1 MRIAAVQSEKEHSM
15 KFASLQQ
22 PCRSQKSHSVVEGA
36 PTRAMGLCFLALP
49 LLLFASPVFAQ
60 TNPLVDRLPADTWAY
75 VSWGGTG
82 TASLKSV
89 SSTNSVLRLWHDP
102 AFSSF
107 LENSIATVSHSGGPQ
122 KSGLTPEQIAEILS
136 ALENPAVIGFVNQ
149 PENSEGTEHGAPSY
163 FLIYDAT
170 GKKELID
177 KLRRER
183 DAHMTER
190 PTVSTVP
197 VGGVS
202 VEKRVSQGGGTSYEA
217 QADSY
222 YIIAGSRH
230 TMAELLARFGAGG
243 APGAS
248 FTQSADYPA
257 ECRELTRASILNVVM
272 LPAKFQ
278 IPATAQNPG
287 FDFHAFSRSLHLDGI
302 RGGCLSVSFE
312 KETTRTRGMVLGD
325 TSQGSILNV
334 AGDNRDSFATLPLA
348 SANSSFQVSVVNY
361 AALYNSLFTAV
372 SAALPSD
379 KAPFMAAAVAFLSST
394 WGMPPDQFFAL
405 FTGEAAVI
413 YPDTAADPLQS
424 FYAFAIH
431 DPEKVLHVLQHGV
444 PGEKASTSQEGDV
457 TYLTVTVSIG
467 AAAATSAAP
476 PAVYLALTPNLL
488 LASKEQEA
496 VRQAVAHAAA
506 GAPPTNALSADPD
519 FQRARALLPAKLD
532 SLSYGNYAHYNWQKL
547 FSEAEKSF
555 NAQMQGA
562 AHNANRPVPPLAQIF
577 RGIDPTLFSRY
588 LHVSIGGGWKNAT
601 GVYFDS
607 YIQ

>member
-1 MRIAAVQSEKEHSM
+1 MTL
-15 KFASLQQ
+15 ASLQQ
-22 PCRSQKSHSVVEGA
+22 PSRSRKSRSVVEGA
-36 PTRAMGLCFLALP
+36 PAGTLGLSLLVLA

-75 VSWGGTG
+75 VSWAG

-89 SSTNSVLRLWHDP
+89 SSTNSILRLWHDP
-102 AFSSF
+102 AFSAF

-122 KSGLTPEQIAEILS
+122 KSGLTPEQTAEILS
-136 ALENPAVIGFVNQ
+136 ALENPAVIG
-149 PENSEGTEHGAPSY
+149 SLSAPDDEAGQNHNPIHY

-170 GKKELID
+170 GKQDLVD
-177 KLRRER
+177 KLRHQR
-183 DAHMTER
+183 DANTIAR
-190 PTVSTVP
+190 PQVSSFAIGSVT
-197 VGGVS
+197 
-202 VEKRVSQGGGTSYEA
+202 VEKRVSGANTVYEA
-217 QADSY
+217 QAGPYFVHTDSQQ
-222 YIIAGSRH
+222 A
-230 TMAELLARFGAGG
+230 MEELLPRFGAGR
-243 APGAS
+243 APATSLAQSPDFPGACRGFS
-248 FTQSADYPA
+248 QS
-257 ECRELTRASILNVVM
+257 SILNVLV
-272 LPAKFQ
+272 LPARFHM
-278 IPATAQNPG
+278 PAVAQNPG
-287 FDFHAFSRSLHLDGI
+287 FDFHAFSSSLHLDGI
-302 RGGCLSVSFE
+302 RAGCFSISFE
-312 KETTRTRGMVLGD
+312 KETTRTRGVVLGD
-325 TSQGSILNV
+325 TSQGILNI
-334 AGDNRDSFATLPLA
+334 AGNSRDSFATLPLA
-348 SANSSFQVSVVNY
+348 SANSTFQVSVVDY

-372 SAALPSD
+372 SAGMPSD
-379 KAPFMAAAVAFLSST
+379 KAPFLAAGVAFLSST

-413 YPDTAADPLQS
+413 YPDTAADPTQS

-476 PAVYLALTPNLL
+476 PAVYFALTPNLL

-496 VRQAVAHAAA
+496 VRQAVARVHAVA
-506 GAPPTNALSADPD
+506 GAAPTNALSVDPD
-519 FQRARALLPAKLD
+519 FQKARASLPAKLD
-532 SLSYGNYAHYNWQKL
+532 GLSYGNYAHYNWQKL

-562 AHNANRPVPPLAQIF
+562 ARNANRPVPPLAQIF

-588 LHVSIGGGWKNAT
+588 LHVSIGGSWKDPT
-601 GVYFDS
+601 GIYFDS

>member
-1 MRIAAVQSEKEHSM
+1 M
-15 KFASLQQ
+15 KLASLQQ
-22 PCRSQKSHSVVEGA
+22 PSRSRKSRSVVEGA
-36 PTRAMGLCFLALP
+36 PARALGLSLLALA
-49 LLLFASPVFAQ
+49 LLLFGSAVFAQ
-60 TNPLVDRLPADTWAY
+60 TNPLVDRLPADAWAY
-75 VSWGGTG
+75 LSWGG

-89 SSTNSVLRLWHDP
+89 SSTNSLLRLWNDP
-102 AFSSF
+102 AFSTF
-107 LENSIATVSHSGGPQ
+107 LENSIAAVSHSGGPQ
-122 KSGLTPEQIAEILS
+122 KSGLTPEQTAEILS
-136 ALENPAVIGFVNQ
+136 SLENPVVIGFVNQ

-183 DAHMTER
+183 DAHTTER

-197 VGGVS
+197 IGGVP
-202 VEKRVSQGGGTSYEA
+202 VEKRVSKGGTSYETEA
-217 QADSY
+217 GSY

-230 TMAELLARFGAGG
+230 AMAELLTRFGAGG
-243 APGAS
+243 APGVS
-248 FTQSADYPA
+248 FTQAADFPA

-348 SANSSFQVSVVNY
+348 SANSSFQLSVVNY

-379 KAPFMAAAVAFLSST
+379 KAPFLAAAVAFLSST

-413 YPDTAADPLQS
+413 YPDTAADPLRS

-431 DPEKVLHVLQHGV
+431 DPQKVLHVLQHGV

-476 PAVYLALTPNLL
+476 SAIYFALTPNML

-496 VRQAVAHAAA
+496 VRQAVARVRAAA
-506 GAPPTNALSADPD
+506 GAAPTNALSADPA
-519 FQRARALLPAKLD
+519 FQRARAALPAKLD
-532 SLSYGNYAHYNWQKL
+532 GLSYGNYAHCNWQKL

-562 AHNANRPVPPLAQIF
+562 ARNANRPVPPLAQIF